1 MSWRKRSWRNTSC
14 RTRNGDSPRGITRPW
29 CGRTPATAAR
39 KNRGTLRQP
48 LLRQLVARQEQYNR
62 HCYAGP
68 TAQWTTRCQRTHP
81 TRRRRSR
88 RRAMSSKTA
97 LRLKRGMRHPI
108 LRQPV
113 ARQGQHCRHCDAEL
127 AARRAAHRQMTHQ
140 TRQRRSGPRAL
151 SSKTAPRRQR
161 GMRQPLLRQ
170 PLLRQLVARQE
181 QNGSHCGA
189 ELDARR
195 TAHRQMAHQIQQRI
209 SGLRAL
215 SSKTAIRRR
224 RGIRQPLLRRPISRQ
239 PIR

>member
-1 MSWRKRSWRNTSC
+1 MSWRKWSWRNTSC

-113 ARQGQHCRHCDAEL
+113 ARQ
-127 AARRAAHRQMTHQ
+127 
-140 TRQRRSGPRAL
+140 
-151 SSKTAPRRQR
+151 
-161 GMRQPLLRQ
+161 
-170 PLLRQLVARQE
+170 E
-181 QNGSHCGA
+181 QNGRHCGA
-189 ELDARR
+189 EPAARR